1 MPAGASRFLR
11 TSMPDHDD
19 FQPLDLSEYQIRSR
33 REIAAILRNLG
44 ERKQLIQLQ
53 IAGSADTTV
62 TTVLIVEDDH
72 VVLDCAPTAMMNQ
85 RIADSEYIFFE
96 TVLDNI
102 RILFESPGA
111 QACQYAGGPAL
122 RIGMPAVM
130 VRLQRRESY
139 RVATPTAKPLFCQ
152 IHISDE
158 EKKRVATVTLQ
169 NVSAGGA
176 AILDE
181 QKLLN
186 PTIGFVYQDC
196 RIQLPSKVQI
206 ITALEIRNVRELTLT
221 NGKAIRRLGCQFVDL
236 PAPMLSAI
244 QRYITSLER
253 EQNARNTGML

>member
-1 MPAGASRFLR
+1 
-11 TSMPDHDD
+11 MPDHDD
-19 FQPLDLSEYQIRSR
+19 FQPLDLSDYQVHSR
-33 REIAAILRNLG
+33 REIATILRNLG

-53 IAGSADTTV
+53 IAGSADSTV
-62 TTVLIVEDDH
+62 TSVLAVDDSH
-72 VVLDCAPTAMMNQ
+72 VVLDCAPTATMNQ

-102 RILFESPGA
+102 RILFESAGA

-122 RIGMPAVM
+122 QIALPPVL

-139 RVATPTAKPLFCQ
+139 RVATPTANPLACE
-152 IHISDE
+152 IHIAHED
-158 EKKRVATVTLQ
+158 KKRIAPLTLQ
-169 NVSAGGA
+169 NVSAGGV

-186 PTIGFVYQDC
+186 PTIGFIYRDC
-196 RIQLPSKVQI
+196 RILLPSKVQI
-206 ITALEIRNVRELTLT
+206 ATALEIRNVREVTLT
-221 NGKAIRRLGCQFVDL
+221 NGKTIRRLGCQFVDL